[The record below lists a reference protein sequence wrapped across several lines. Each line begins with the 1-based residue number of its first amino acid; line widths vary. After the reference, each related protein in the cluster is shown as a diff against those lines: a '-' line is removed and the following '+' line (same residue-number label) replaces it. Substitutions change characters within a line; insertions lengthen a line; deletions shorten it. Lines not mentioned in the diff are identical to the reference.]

1 MANTLFPIKIFTLA
15 QTILDEEI
23 LSLVAEDRS
32 GYLGIE
38 AGHINFLTVLMPTIL
53 RYKNRDGSEQYIA
66 VNGGILQVENGSVTI
81 AAREAVA
88 GEDMARL
95 EETLSLEMAKEEADE
110 RMARVSLERIGIMM
124 MRNFLSFERVGRPGP
139 PSGE

>member
-1 MANTLFPIKIFTLA
+1 MANTLFPIKIFTPA

-23 LSLVAEDRS
+23 LSLIAEDRS
-32 GYLGIE
+32 GYFGIE
-38 AGHINFLTVLMPTIL
+38 AGHINLLTVLTPTIL
-53 RYKNRDGSEQYIA
+53 KYKNRDGKEQYVA
-66 VNGGILQVENGSVTI
+66 VNGGILKVENSSVTI

-95 EETLSLEMAKEEADE
+95 EEILSLEMAKEDADE
-110 RMARVSLERIGIMM
+110 RMTRVSLERIGIMM

-139 PSGE
+139 PTGV